1 MEHTGPEQRRF
12 ARLPA
17 RCRVWFKD
25 RFGQWEGETE
35 DISTRG
41 CRIVSQRPQKVGT
54 LVALTFSSDRLGE
67 PLVLAGQVVWSD
79 AGPPARMGIAFTGTG
94 AQEPG
99 PGAWVSTLEA
109 VQLGLDTAA
118 PGVTVVPTNAPEL
131 EVLVAPPEPEDASP
145 AVLAQRLGDRAAQ
158 LLDAA
163 QPRAAEILLRRA
175 LVFAPGD
182 EKLEGLLERA
192 VEAIVP
198 GDEPPE

>member
-17 RCRVWFKD
+17 RCHVWFKD
-25 RFGQWEGETE
+25 RFGLWEGETE

-41 CRIVSQRPQKVGT
+41 CRIVSPRPQKVGT

-67 PLVLAGQVVWSD
+67 ELVLAGQVVWSD
-79 AGPPARMGIAFTGTG
+79 PGPPARMGIAFTGGG
-94 AQEPG
+94 AQAPG

-118 PGVTVVPTNAPEL
+118 PGVTVVPTPAVPEL
-131 EVLVAPPEPEDASP
+131 DVLVAPPEPEDASP
-145 AVLAQRLGDRAAQ
+145 AVLARRLGDRAEQ
-158 LLDAA
+158 LLDGA
-163 QPRAAEILLRRA
+163 QPRAAELLLRRA

-182 EKLEGLLERA
+182 PQLEALLARA
-192 VEAIVP
+192 VAATAP
-198 GDEPPE
+198 GEPPE